1 MIDNST
7 IARIN
12 ASCDRGYDY
21 LDRSPIFHIP
31 HHLLRRRDEA
41 RMSDDN
47 FIQIRTNPTA
57 ERIVCALP
65 VGERVRLRNETYD
78 ARCPACRRV
87 ISQCCEEECML
98 KTLQKEKRNAA
109 KKIKP

>member
-1 MIDNST
+1 
-7 IARIN
+7 
-12 ASCDRGYDY
+12 
-21 LDRSPIFHIP
+21 
-31 HHLLRRRDEA
+31 
-41 RMSDDN
+41 MSDDN